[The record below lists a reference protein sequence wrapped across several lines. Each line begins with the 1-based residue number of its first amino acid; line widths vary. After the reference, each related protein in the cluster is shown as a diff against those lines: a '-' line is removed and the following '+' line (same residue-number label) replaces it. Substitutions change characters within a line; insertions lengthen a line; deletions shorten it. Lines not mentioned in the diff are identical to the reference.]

1 MAVFYSGI
9 INLSKIPKELIRE
22 NRNGEKIIY
31 VDFAERRAPSQY
43 GDTHYIKMYDSATR
57 TQHYIGDFRPR
68 TIGND
73 ADGAIGQNTAPT
85 APAPAPAP
93 MPAADNSL
101 EPQSDDLP
109 FIRRPE

>member
-22 NRNGEKIIY
+22 NRNGDKIIY

-73 ADGAIGQNTAPT
+73 ADCAIGQNTAPT
-85 APAPAPAP
+85 APAPAPAT

-101 EPQSDDLP
+101 ETQSDDLP
-109 FIRRPE
+109 F

>member
-9 INLSKIPKELIRE
+9 INLSKIPKDLIRE
-22 NRNGEKIIY
+22 NRNGDKIIY

-43 GDTHYIKMYDSATR
+43 GDTHYLKMNDSATR

-85 APAPAPAP
+85 APAPAPA
-93 MPAADNSL
+93 ADNSL